1 MYWIFHGTGG
11 PELWVW
17 ITIFGVVMTVLAQMP
32 SFHSLWFINFIA
44 IFLCLIYSSMVFGG
58 FCVVAS
64 AKGFQTPDYTVL
76 GGTAASVFG
85 VFNAINLFATA
96 YGNSVIP
103 EIQGTMVAPIGNK
116 MKHALI
122 VTYIVVFLTYWP
134 ITIVGYWVF
143 GNAANANPFYN
154 LAPPGAEQL
163 MPKWMTFVG
172 TFSLVAQQFAVA
184 AVSCPPL
191 LAMYVLICVICVC
204 VCQDANTS

>member
-17 ITIFGVVMTVLAQMP
+17 ITTFGVVMAVLAQMP

-44 IFLCLIYSSMVFGG
+44 IFLCLGYTAMVFGG
-58 FCVVAS
+58 FCIVAS
-64 AKGFQTPDYTVL
+64 TKGFQTPSYTVI
-76 GGTAASVFG
+76 GGSAAQLFG

-103 EIQGTMVAPIGNK
+103 EIQGTMIAPIGNK

-122 VTYIVVFLTYWP
+122 VTYTVVFLTYWP
-134 ITIVGYWVF
+134 ISFVGYWVF

-154 LAPPGAEQL
+154 LAPPGADQL

-172 TFSLVAQQFAVA
+172 TFCLVAQLFAVA
-184 AVSCPPL
+184 AVSCSPL
-191 LAMYVLICVICVC
+191 LDVETNMCPSIF
-204 VCQDANTS
+204 